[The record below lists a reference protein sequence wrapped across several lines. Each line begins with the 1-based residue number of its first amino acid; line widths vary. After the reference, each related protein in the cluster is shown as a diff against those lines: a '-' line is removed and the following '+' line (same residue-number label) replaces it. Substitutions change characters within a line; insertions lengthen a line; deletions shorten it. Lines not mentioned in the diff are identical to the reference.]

1 MKKTLALLL
10 LASVLSPA
18 ALAAE
23 FPAGDPVNING
34 MEVAGVYLQAV
45 AMDPPQT
52 GAAGPGDIHLEA
64 DIHAIEGNAQGLEAG
79 AWVPYLSIN
88 YTLTKKGSDWSETGA
103 LKPMV
108 ANDGPHYGIN
118 ITLDGPGKYEVHFTI
133 APPPLMRH
141 IDKETAV
148 DAWWQAFDYNGS
160 FNFVGTGKKGGY

>member
-1 MKKTLALLL
+1 MKKTLVASALALTM
-10 LASVLSPA
+10 SCA
-18 ALAAE
+18 AFAAE
-23 FPAGDPVNING
+23 FPAGDPIEING

-45 AMDPPQT
+45 AMDPPQASAV
-52 GAAGPGDIHLEA
+52 GAGDIHLEA
-64 DIHAIEGNAQGLEAG
+64 DIHAIDGNAQGLETG

-88 YTLTKKGSDWSETGA
+88 YTLTKKGGDWSESGV

-148 DAWWQAFDYNGS
+148 EPWWQAFEYNGS